1 MKLKKIVSM
10 LMVSAMLA
18 TAVPVQVSA
27 QELNSSFEDTQISP
41 RYEIANSVSS
51 TLSFTGTTAN
61 CVSSASGRNTVS
73 IYAEQTLE
81 KYWGLWV
88 WNAVNDDPWTKEVSS
103 SKISMSNHAYNLESG
118 KYRLKTEVTLTNADG
133 ETETITVYSA
143 EKSF

>member
-10 LMVSAMLA
+10 LMVSAILA

-27 QELNSSFEDTQISP
+27 QELDSSFEDTQVTP
-41 RYEIANSVSS
+41 RYEIANTASS

-61 CVSSASGRNTVS
+61 CVSSASGRKTVS

-81 KYWGLWV
+81 KYWALGI
-88 WNAVNDDPWTKEVSS
+88 WNDVNDNPWTKKVSS

-118 KYRLKTEVTLTNADG
+118 KYRLKTEFTLTNSDG

-143 EKSF
+143 ERSF

>member
-18 TAVPVQVSA
+18 AAVPVQVSA

-41 RYEIANSVSS
+41 RYAIANSATS

-61 CVSSASGRNTVS
+61 CVSSASGKKTVS

-81 KYWGLWV
+81 KYWALGI
-88 WNAVNDDPWTKEVSS
+88 WNDVNDDPWTKTVNS
-103 SKISMSNHAYNLESG
+103 SKLSMSNHAYNLESG
-118 KYRLKTEVTLTNADG
+118 KYRLKTEFTLTNSDG